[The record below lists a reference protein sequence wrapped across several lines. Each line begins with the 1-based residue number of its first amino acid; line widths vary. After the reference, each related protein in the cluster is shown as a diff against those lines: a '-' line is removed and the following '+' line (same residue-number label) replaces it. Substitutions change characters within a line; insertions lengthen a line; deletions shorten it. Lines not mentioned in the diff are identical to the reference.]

1 MMINK
6 KCAASIIALS
16 ALCSVASAAELAIN
30 GGFETGNFSGWT
42 QFGNG
47 GFTSVQGG
55 GVEHTGSYGAFF
67 GPVGS
72 VGGIQ
77 QTIAASIGDVVTVSF
92 WLHTF
97 AGGTNF
103 FSAVFDGATLM
114 SVSNRATTLNYTQ
127 FTFAGI
133 TVMNNNPTLSFSFRH
148 DPGYHFLDDVSVQ
161 TDDGPAVPLPTG
173 AALASAGLALLGLRR
188 RR

>member
-16 ALCSVASAAELAIN
+16 ALCSVASAAELVIN
-30 GGFETGNFSGWT
+30 GGFETGSFSGWN

-47 GFTSVQGG
+47 GTTAIAGG
-55 GVEHTGSYGAFF
+55 GAQHTGSYGAYF

-72 VGGIQ
+72 IGGIQ
-77 QTIAASIGDVVTVSF
+77 QTISASIGDVVTVSF
-92 WLHTF
+92 WLHTYG
-97 AGGTNF
+97 GGTNF
-103 FSAVFDGATLM
+103 FSANFDGATLM
-114 SVSNRATTLNYTQ
+114 SVTNRAATLPYTQ
-127 FTFAGI
+127 FTFANI
-133 TVMNNNPTLSFSFRH
+133 TVTNNNPTLSFSFRH
-148 DPGYHFLDDVSVQ
+148 DPSVHLLDDISVQ
-161 TDDGPAVPLPTG
+161 TDGSAIPLPTG